1 MARRVLKKS
10 ADRVLVGVCGGI
22 AEFFGWQ
29 ARLVRVVFI
38 FIAMAGGA
46 GLAAYLILAVLMP
59 PADSGD
65 FRLDDYRKQ

>member
-10 ADRVLVGVCGGI
+10 ADKVLVGVCGGI
-22 AEFFGWQ
+22 AEYFGWQ
-29 ARLVRVVFI
+29 TRPVRVVFI
-38 FIAMAGGA
+38 FMAMAGGA
-46 GLAAYLILAVLMP
+46 GLAAYLVLVALMP